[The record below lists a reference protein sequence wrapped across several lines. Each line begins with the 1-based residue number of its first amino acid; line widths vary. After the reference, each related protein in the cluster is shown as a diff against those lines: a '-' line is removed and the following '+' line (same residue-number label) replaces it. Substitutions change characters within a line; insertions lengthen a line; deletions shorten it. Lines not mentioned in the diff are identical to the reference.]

1 MKLQLT
7 KTAEL
12 ELKRL
17 NNLYGEEDSP
27 EYDYWDKMS
36 ELEVLITD
44 AGMYVDGAYEKNTF
58 DDLNEW
64 CKSVGSMEYE
74 KTYLNTHPNVV
85 RNKIDE
91 MLRNSIIEIVL

>member
-7 KTAEL
+7 KIAEL

-17 NNLYGEEDSP
+17 NNLYGEENSP

-44 AGMYVDGAYEKNTF
+44 AGMYVDGAYEENIF
-58 DDLNEW
+58 EDLNEW
-64 CKSVGSMEYE
+64 CRIVGPMEY
-74 KTYLNTHPNVV
+74 KQTYLNTHPHAV
-85 RNKIDE
+85 RNKINK
-91 MLRNSIIEIVL
+91 MLKNSIIEIVL